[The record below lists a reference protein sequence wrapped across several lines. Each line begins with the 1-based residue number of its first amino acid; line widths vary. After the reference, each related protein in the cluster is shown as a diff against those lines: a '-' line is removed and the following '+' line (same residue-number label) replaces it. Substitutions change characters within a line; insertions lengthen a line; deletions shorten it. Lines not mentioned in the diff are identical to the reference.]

1 MLNQPRLFGGI
12 KEKTM
17 TQATATLENFDI
29 ITIEGKSGLFFCT
42 KPMRKFYDCG
52 NGYREHCAVVQP
64 FKIDGGVFG
73 NAFPVYHSQLSKV
86 RVLTDADFLVIAK
99 A

>member
-1 MLNQPRLFGGI
+1 
-12 KEKTM
+12 M
-17 TQATATLENFDI
+17 TQASATLENFDI
-29 ITIEGKSGLFFCT
+29 IRIQGKSGLFFCT
-42 KPMRKFYDCG
+42 QPMRKFYDCG

-73 NAFPVYHSQLSKV
+73 NAFPLYYSQLSKV
-86 RVLTDADFLVIAK
+86 CVLTDVELLVSLK